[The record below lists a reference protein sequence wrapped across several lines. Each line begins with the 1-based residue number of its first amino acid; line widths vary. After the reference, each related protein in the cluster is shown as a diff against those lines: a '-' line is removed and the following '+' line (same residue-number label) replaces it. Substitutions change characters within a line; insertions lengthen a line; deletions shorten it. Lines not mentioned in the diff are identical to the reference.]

1 MIDLLGIG
9 ASGVR
14 AYQAAL
20 AQTGDN
26 VANADTEGYARRSL
40 KLAAGPGAAGTPFSR
55 ASPGGAGVIAGAITR
70 AGDPLKINAAR
81 VASGDHA
88 RFAARGDWLDRLQTV
103 MTGSDVNARLG
114 GFFDAASD
122 LANAPTAT
130 AARTIFLDRA
140 DQVAAAFRSNAEK
153 LDSLAADLNSA
164 TATAATEI
172 NAITATLAKVNG
184 ELRRTQAGGTAA
196 NSLLDT
202 RDSLLADL
210 ADRIRISVTEGER
223 GTVTVKLGSGGAAAV
238 LVPDSG
244 SAVRIGVRDDALG
257 AQIVLD
263 PTHSATPVRLPASG
277 SLAGLVEA
285 ARQVGAARG
294 DLDAL
299 ADRFAAGV
307 NLWHQNG
314 SDARGDPGQP
324 LFATT
329 ALTVVPGKAN
339 AGSAAVDVTQSDSAT
354 PFADGYTMVKDA
366 TGFTLARRDS
376 SASITG
382 PSALTLDGITVTP
395 GVGARDGD
403 GWALAVGAGAAGLA
417 LRPLGPERLAVAA
430 RFIADGDAGNRG
442 DGRITLTSDA
452 GAAAFPDPP
461 PYRLLVTAPGTA
473 VLSAGGVD
481 LATLTLDGSAM
492 VGNGFRFT
500 VTGTPATGDSFRIL
514 ASAAGSSDNG
524 NILAL
529 ADLRADTGPGG
540 TLEASLD
547 ASIAGLASRLAE
559 SDRLRDATLAVK
571 DDAARAADAVSGI
584 DLSREAAELTRLQMA
599 FRANSQVIAA
609 ARDLFDAIL
618 GASR

>member
-1 MIDLLGIG
+1 MMDLLGIG

-26 VANADTEGYARRSL
+26 VANADTAGYARRSL
-40 KLAAGPGAAGTPFSR
+40 KLTGGPGAAGTPFSR
-55 ASPGGAGVIAGAITR
+55 TSPGGAGVIAGAITR
-70 AGDPLKINAAR
+70 AGDPLKTNAAR

-88 RFAARGDWLDRLQTV
+88 RFAARSDWLDRLQTV

-140 DQVAAAFRSNAEK
+140 DQVATAFRSNAEK
-153 LDSLAADLNSA
+153 LDALAADLSTA

-172 NAITATLAKVNG
+172 NAITATLATVNG
-184 ELRRTQAGGTAA
+184 ELRRTQAGGTAT

-223 GTVTVKLGSGGAAAV
+223 GTVTVKLGVGGAAAV
-238 LVPDSG
+238 VVPESG
-244 SAVRIGVRDDALG
+244 SAVRVGVRDDALG

-263 PTHSATPVRLPASG
+263 PTHAATPVRLPASG
-277 SLAGLVEA
+277 SVAGLIEA
-285 ARQVGAARG
+285 ARQVQAARG

-307 NLWHQNG
+307 NIWHENG
-314 SDARGDPGQP
+314 SDALGDPGAA

-329 ALTVVPGKAN
+329 ALTVTPGMAN
-339 AGSAAVDVTQSDSAT
+339 AGSASVDISLADSAAA
-354 PFADGYTMVKDA
+354 FAGGYTLVKDA
-366 TGFTLARRDS
+366 SGFTLARTDG
-376 SASITG
+376 SASTTG
-382 PSALTLDGITVTP
+382 PGALTLDGITVTP
-395 GVGARDGD
+395 GSGARDGD

-430 RFIADGDAGNRG
+430 RFIADADAGNRG
-442 DGRITLTSDA
+442 DGRITLTREA
-452 GAAAFPDPP
+452 AAAAFPDPP

-481 LATLTLDGSAM
+481 LATLTLDGSEIA
-492 VGNGFRFT
+492 GNGFRFSI
-500 VTGTPATGDSFRIL
+500 TGTPTAGDSFRIL

-529 ADLRADTGPGG
+529 ADLRANAAAGG

-559 SDRLRDATLAVK
+559 SNRLRDATLAVK

-618 GASR
+618 AVSR